1 MISPEL
7 PRAHISPR
15 VLLDMGEPRGA
26 SASKTPQTPEPDLK
40 ILPFLS
46 RVPLSIVRD
55 RAMRPSEKLVA
66 SLLNMPAYLHQS
78 SPAFSPSRST
88 TDLFEE
94 YAELQERG
102 ASAHRTGS
110 RAATAAATH
119 TKHASP
125 STLSSNLLGE
135 VKTDVRSRLGGVD
148 SGFKPKL
155 EYGSLLPLH
164 PLEIQSALSSSLR
177 RGGRTKKAYPD
188 VGKDLGNQAVVQK
201 SEVVRRAALDCSAAL
216 VLVHTRNSHSKIV
229 ERDSRLEETQLKPP
243 RPVTQADAKL
253 RGASCQTVGN
263 QRFEL
268 TEIVCQS
275 QRYDSL
281 LSRISFDLEDDSPSV
296 PQLQQTALEIE
307 VKNIVPIRGETR
319 EARLGVEASQERLV
333 KPLTAI

>member
-1 MISPEL
+1 
-7 PRAHISPR
+7 
-15 VLLDMGEPRGA
+15 
-26 SASKTPQTPEPDLK
+26 
-40 ILPFLS
+40 
-46 RVPLSIVRD
+46 
-55 RAMRPSEKLVA
+55 MRRSEKLVA

-94 YAELQERG
+94 SAELQERKQR

-110 RAATAAATH
+110 RGATAAATH

-135 VKTDVRSRLGGVD
+135 VKTDVRSRVGGVD

-164 PLEIQSALSSSLR
+164 PLEIQSALSSSLG

-188 VGKDLGNQAVVQK
+188 VGMDLGNQAVVQK

-216 VLVHTRNSHSKIV
+216 VLVHTRKSHSKIV

-243 RPVTQADAKL
+243 RPVTRADAKL

-281 LSRISFDLEDDSPSV
+281 LSRICFDLEDDSPSV
-296 PQLQQTALEIE
+296 PQLQQTALAIE

-319 EARLGVEASQERLV
+319 EEARLGVEASQERLV

>member
-15 VLLDMGEPRGA
+15 VLLYMGEPRG
-26 SASKTPQTPEPDLK
+26 SQTPHHTPDLK

-55 RAMRPSEKLVA
+55 RAMRPFEKLVA

-78 SPAFSPSRST
+78 SPAFSPSCST

-94 YAELQERG
+94 STEWQERKQR
-102 ASAHRTGS
+102 ASAHGTGS
-110 RAATAAATH
+110 RGAAMH
-119 TKHASP
+119 TRHASP

-135 VKTDVRSRLGGVD
+135 IKTDVRSRMGGVD

-155 EYGSLLPLH
+155 EYESLLPLH
-164 PLEIQSALSSSLR
+164 PLEIQSALSFGLG
-177 RGGRTKKAYPD
+177 RGSRTKKTYPD
-188 VGKDLGNQAVVQK
+188 VGMDLGNQAVVQK
-201 SEVVRRAALDCSAAL
+201 SQVVSRAALDCSAAL
-216 VLVHTRNSHSKIV
+216 VLVHTRNSHSQIAA
-229 ERDSRLEETQLKPP
+229 RDCRLEETQHKPP
-243 RPVTQADAKL
+243 RPVTRADAKL

-268 TEIVCQS
+268 PQIVRQS

-296 PQLQQTALEIE
+296 PQLQQTAPAIE
-307 VKNIVPIRGETR
+307 VKNKVPIRGETR
-319 EARLGVEASQERLV
+319 AEARLGVDASQERYLIYNAN
-333 KPLTAI
+333 PLSN